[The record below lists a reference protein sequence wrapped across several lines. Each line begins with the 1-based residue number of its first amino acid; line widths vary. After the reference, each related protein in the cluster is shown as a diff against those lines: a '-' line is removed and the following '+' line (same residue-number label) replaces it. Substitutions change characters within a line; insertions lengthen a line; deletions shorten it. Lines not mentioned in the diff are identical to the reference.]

1 MANSAYD
8 RAIDERLLDTVDS
21 PETLCAS
28 LMKLFGLSDL
38 YTWKEIHVII
48 LRSLKGILGGVE
60 APSGKPVDKKTE
72 MPVDA
77 GSEPCSP
84 ISPAHYK
91 AGGMETAEKIEA
103 VVDELSARGG
113 IDAVLLIRLS
123 HALKYF
129 DRAGLKG
136 DASED
141 LEKCA
146 NYLYRMFTGKWIE

>member
-48 LRSLKGILGGVE
+48 MRSLKGILSGVD
-60 APSGKPVDKKTE
+60 APSGKPVGKKPE
-72 MPVDA
+72 MPA
-77 GSEPCSP
+77 NAASEPCSP
-84 ISPAHYK
+84 ISPAL
-91 AGGMETAEKIEA
+91 GGMETAEKIET

-113 IDAVLLIRLS
+113 IDAVLLVRLS

-146 NYLYRMFTGKWIE
+146 NYLHRMFTGKWIE

>member
-1 MANSAYD
+1 MASSAYD
-8 RAIDERLLDTVDS
+8 RAIEERLLDTVDS

-48 LRSLKGILGGVE
+48 LRSLKGILSGVE
-60 APSGKPVDKKTE
+60 APSGEPASKKQE
-72 MPVDA
+72 MPANAV
-77 GSEPCSP
+77 SEPCSP

-91 AGGMETAEKIEA
+91 AGGMETVEKVET
-103 VVDELSARGG
+103 VVDELSAHGG
-113 IDAVLLIRLS
+113 IDAVLLVRLS

-141 LEKCA
+141 LGKCA
-146 NYLYRMFTGKWIE
+146 NYLHRMFTGKWIE

>member
-1 MANSAYD
+1 
-8 RAIDERLLDTVDS
+8 
-21 PETLCAS
+21 
-28 LMKLFGLSDL
+28 
-38 YTWKEIHVII
+38 
-48 LRSLKGILGGVE
+48 
-60 APSGKPVDKKTE
+60 

-77 GSEPCSP
+77 VSEPCSP

-91 AGGMETAEKIEA
+91 AGGMETAEKVEA
-103 VVDELSARGG
+103 VADELSARGG